1 MQDKQKVTLYLPP
14 SIHRQLRI
22 RSAIEVES
30 MSSIV
35 EKAIEFYLK
44 YPDEIE
50 AEDESTFGKTHKVHI
65 CPECDALMVFREPTS
80 RGISISFS
88 LFPEQYVQL
97 RLTANSVSS
106 WKALFSQI
114 IDFEQKIKAQSIAF
128 NNELKT
134 VYDSLNKTNV
144 QEFLGN
150 SGQAWYIRG
159 ILLTGFKR
167 YEEAI
172 SSFDIV
178 LKINPSNQ
186 KAWYKRGIAYYAVD
200 FYEEAIKNF
209 NKALELEP
217 NDYLSWYSL
226 GKSCL
231 ELEDNKKAIE
241 CFDKSLEI
249 NEDFVLARLAK
260 MENKQKISVILR
272 QNHMVSLKTQ
282 PNVVTED
289 EDFSL
294 DFLDI
299 PQEPDVR
306 EIEFIMV

>member
-44 YPDEIE
+44 YPEKVEEIE
-50 AEDESTFGKTHKVHI
+50 ATEYF
-65 CPECDALMVFREPTS
+65 
-80 RGISISFS
+80 SIVLS

-97 RLTANSVSS
+97 KLTASSVSS
-106 WKALFSQI
+106 WKALLSQI
-114 IDFEQKIKAQSIAF
+114 IDFEQKLKAQNIAF
-128 NNELKT
+128 NNQLKT

-150 SGQAWYIRG
+150 SEQAWYIRG

-178 LKINPSNQ
+178 LKINLNNQ

-226 GKSCL
+226 GKSWL

-294 DFLDI
+294 DFLDFLDI